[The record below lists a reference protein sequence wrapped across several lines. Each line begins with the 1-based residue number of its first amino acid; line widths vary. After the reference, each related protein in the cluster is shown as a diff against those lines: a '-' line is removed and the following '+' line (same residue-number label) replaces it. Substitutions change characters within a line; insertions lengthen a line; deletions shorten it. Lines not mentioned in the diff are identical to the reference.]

1 MPSAIEDV
9 GMMSDEQ
16 GAGASSSSAAAA
28 EMSEEA
34 RIENVVKSQSCMD
47 TAMMMMMPAA
57 PYASNAVAALEVLF
71 SALAGQQQVRASEM
85 YVNISHAWFL
95 TAVLYDRR
103 SLSGVSGLT
112 RSRRWLDWP
121 RSHYSMTSRRSC
133 GSDAIATTP

>member
-16 GAGASSSSAAAA
+16 GAGASSSAAAAA
-28 EMSEEA
+28 EMPEEVDKRA
-34 RIENVVKSQSCMD
+34 V
-47 TAMMMMMPAA
+47 AWMMMPAA

-103 SLSGVSGLT
+103 SLWGVSGLT
-112 RSRRWLDWP
+112 RSRRWLHWP
-121 RSHYSMTSRRSC
+121 RSHYSMISRRSC

>member
-1 MPSAIEDV
+1 MWHRGPRASLPAVDQVMITRHARTHYV
-9 GMMSDEQ
+9 G
-16 GAGASSSSAAAA
+16 
-28 EMSEEA
+28 
-34 RIENVVKSQSCMD
+34 KYQSCMFLNVGLIVQD

-103 SLSGVSGLT
+103 SLWGVSGLT
-112 RSRRWLDWP
+112 RSRRWLHWP
-121 RSHYSMTSRRSC
+121 HSHYSMTSRRSC